1 MTALDLRNSANASEA
16 GDRQAFYDRIGRK
29 SFAPLWE
36 VLKGIAPRE
45 PVTTLKPHLW
55 AWNETRPYL
64 IEAGALLTADEAERR
79 ALLLEN
85 PSLPGKSRTTETL
98 TGAVQLVLPNEV
110 APAHRHTQL
119 AVRFVLESDGGFT
132 TVDGER
138 TPMRPGDFI
147 ITPSWAFHDHGNN
160 GSDPLLFLD
169 VVDSP
174 ISRFFGTGFS
184 DLHNDK
190 QQMII
195 RQEGDSLARFGAGLL
210 PLDAASPYGLTSPV
224 FNYPYERSRSALHT
238 AARSTAPDHHWGHT
252 LRFSNPLNGEWAT
265 PSIANWMT
273 YLPSDFAAA
282 PMRSTDALIVCVAE
296 GSGTVD
302 TGLDLFTFG
311 PKDIFV
317 IPNWTWR
324 RFTAGRDGCVL
335 FVASDRAA
343 QEKLGLW
350 REDRGSLKR

>member
-1 MTALDLRNSANASEA
+1 MTALDLRTSANAPSEA
-16 GDRQAFYDRIGRK
+16 GDRQAFYDRIGKK

-55 AWNETRPYL
+55 AWDETRPYL

-119 AVRFVLESDGGFT
+119 AVRFVLESDAGLT

-147 ITPSWAFHDHGNN
+147 ITPSWAFHDHGNH

-184 DLHNDK
+184 DLHDDK

-195 RQEGDSLARFGAGLL
+195 RQEGDFSPGSARDCCRLMPRAHMASRRRFSTIRTSAPDRPSIRRRAARRRITIGA
-210 PLDAASPYGLTSPV
+210 T
-224 FNYPYERSRSALHT
+224 RSAFPI
-238 AARSTAPDHHWGHT
+238 RSTASG
-252 LRFSNPLNGEWAT
+252 RRR
-265 PSIANWMT
+265 
-273 YLPSDFAAA
+273 
-282 PMRSTDALIVCVAE
+282 RSR
-296 GSGTVD
+296 
-302 TGLDLFTFG
+302 TG
-311 PKDIFV
+311 
-317 IPNWTWR
+317 
-324 RFTAGRDGCVL
+324 
-335 FVASDRAA
+335 
-343 QEKLGLW
+343 
-350 REDRGSLKR
+350 

>member
-1 MTALDLRNSANASEA
+1 MTALDLRSSANAPSEA
-16 GDRQAFYDRIGRK
+16 GDRQAFYDRIGKK

-36 VLKGIAPRE
+36 VLTGIAPRE

-55 AWNETRPYL
+55 AWDETRPYL
-64 IEAGALLTADEAERR
+64 MEAGALLTADEAERR

-184 DLHNDK
+184 DLHDDK

-195 RQEGDSLARFGAGLL
+195 RQEGELWPGSARDCCRLM
-210 PLDAASPYGLTSPV
+210 PQDHMASRRRFSTIRTSAPAR
-224 FNYPYERSRSALHT
+224 PSIRRR
-238 AARSTAPDHHWGHT
+238 AARPGSPLGPHAPLLQSAQRRVGDAVDRELDDLPAVGFCHSAH
-252 LRFSNPLNGEWAT
+252 AIDQT
-265 PSIANWMT
+265 P
-273 YLPSDFAAA
+273 
-282 PMRSTDALIVCVAE
+282 
-296 GSGTVD
+296 
-302 TGLDLFTFG
+302 
-311 PKDIFV
+311 
-317 IPNWTWR
+317 
-324 RFTAGRDGCVL
+324 
-335 FVASDRAA
+335 
-343 QEKLGLW
+343 
-350 REDRGSLKR
+350 